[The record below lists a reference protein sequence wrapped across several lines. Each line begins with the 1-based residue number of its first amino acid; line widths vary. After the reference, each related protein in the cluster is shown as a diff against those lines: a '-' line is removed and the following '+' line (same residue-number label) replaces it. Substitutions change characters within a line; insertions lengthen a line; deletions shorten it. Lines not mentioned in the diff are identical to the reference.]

1 MINVTYRLLLKL
13 KSAAVR
19 KNAWSCRGTCLLL
32 IITPA
37 AQVRNFLA
45 ALELF
50 RRIGEVALE
59 EGHHPDLHVQGYNSV
74 SVELYT
80 HASGAPLPDMPA
92 SDTAFI

>member
-1 MINVTYRLLLKL
+1 VNNFQAI
-13 KSAAVR
+13 R
-19 KNAWSCRGTCLLL
+19 K
-32 IITPA
+32 
-37 AQVRNFLA
+37 QYKVRNFLA

-80 HASGAPLPDMPA
+80 HASGGLTQNDFIVAAKLNQLSI
-92 SDTAFI
+92 SDFLRKPKPRVL